1 MVNCLLML
9 VNIYLYIYFYVS
21 GNKNKMGF
29 WYISTIYFRRN
40 LFNTSCVNN
49 FILSNV
55 SDDFLYWL
63 SGFTDAEGNF
73 LITLDRGFVKFR
85 FKISLHLDDI
95 EVLNTIKSKL
105 KIGRVSIEKSRN
117 RCSFIV
123 ENFAD
128 IKNVICPLFKAF
140 PLHTSKKLD
149 FEDFCRAVLIKDHI
163 KKNLSDAER
172 EIIRSIKNAMNSKR
186 DKFTYQLSNSQ
197 IIIHPNWFIG
207 FLEGEGTFGIK
218 TGSALYLQVA
228 QKNTSQESLNAIVT
242 FLTSLSSSNLQ
253 NSKILPLNV
262 VSTVNKKTNVVS
274 LVVSSVDSLY
284 YYVLPYLDS
293 SNMYTRKAI
302 DFKLWRVALLLKI
315 HGYYFLP
322 EGKKLFL
329 DISDIINKRYS
340 TRSTGCLDDIIAGIF
355 ERSKTI
361 LALDPPFD
369 VKSNRSHTDNVRAFS
384 IANRSEKPN
393 TVYIYA
399 DGNLVKG
406 SPFASYS
413 SAHQSLGLKPSSNT
427 CNRYIDTNRLY
438 KNKYLFFSKPKDGT

>member
-1 MVNCLLML
+1 M
-9 VNIYLYIYFYVS
+9 
-21 GNKNKMGF
+21 
-29 WYISTIYFRRN
+29 
-40 LFNTSCVNN
+40 
-49 FILSNV
+49 
-55 SDDFLYWL
+55 
-63 SGFTDAEGNF
+63 
-73 LITLDRGFVKFR
+73 
-85 FKISLHLDDI
+85 
-95 EVLNTIKSKL
+95 
-105 KIGRVSIEKSRN
+105 
-117 RCSFIV
+117 
-123 ENFAD
+123 
-128 IKNVICPLFKAF
+128 
-140 PLHTSKKLD
+140 
-149 FEDFCRAVLIKDHI
+149 
-163 KKNLSDAER
+163 
-172 EIIRSIKNAMNSKR
+172 
-186 DKFTYQLSNSQ
+186 
-197 IIIHPNWFIG
+197 
-207 FLEGEGTFGIK
+207 
-218 TGSALYLQVA
+218 
-228 QKNTSQESLNAIVT
+228 
-242 FLTSLSSSNLQ
+242 
-253 NSKILPLNV
+253 PLNV